1 MSKSHQDVPYVGEYV
16 KFAKLFNLKDLE
28 QALISHKGN
37 PEYDAIFRYYSG
49 CIDLLD
55 SPRMLEPLSLLKQA
69 LASLV
74 GPVGRPRRTTE
85 SLPTPR
91 PIPDVA
97 DIYERLEGFEARLSN
112 GAQQLQAP
120 KTNVPDNLHFVWLGG
135 GLGDIQRD
143 YINIWKQT
151 LAGQGYTLNLWYDSD
166 ALLAYE
172 TNRIIVEAAK
182 ADAML
187 NGGQAS
193 SNAYELGDKYEE
205 RVIVLKQQ
213 MFAHINKAVEN
224 GESADDARID
234 LLVRGYGQNEER
246 LKVLREKNRRSL
258 LSLGEGA
265 IVLRDL
271 ANKATPLQ
279 LQDIYK
285 REISLRGN
293 FAAAS
298 DIVRVGALFA
308 DGGSYTDVDNL
319 PPLVESLGGVDISRF
334 VPNARLGVLQL
345 ILDHSPEWMPG
356 RQVIRSKYTSH
367 FEDIPQEYREALER
381 FAKGKPDLVSV
392 FRRPVDA
399 TGWTACRR
407 RPRRVE

>member
-1 MSKSHQDVPYVGEYV
+1 LESVLSKSHQDVPYVGEYV

-28 QALISHKGN
+28 QALISYKGN

-55 SPRMLEPLSLLKQA
+55 SPRMLEPLNLLKQA

-91 PIPDVA
+91 PTPDVA

-135 GLGDIQRD
+135 GIGDIQRD

-151 LAGQGYTLNLWYDSD
+151 LAGQGYTLKLWYDSD

-193 SNAYELGDKYEE
+193 NTAIELGDKYEE
-205 RVIVLKQQ
+205 RVVALKQQ
-213 MFAHINKAVEN
+213 MFAHINKTVEL
-224 GESADDARID
+224 GESADNARID
-234 LLVRGYGQNEER
+234 LLVRAYSQDEGR
-246 LKVLREKNRRSL
+246 LQVLREKKPPESVVVERGRYCSSRSRHRGDTVVLAGHLRARNKLAWQLCCRLRYCPRR
-258 LSLGEGA
+258 GT
-265 IVLRDL
+265 VRRRW
-271 ANKATPLQ
+271 Q
-279 LQDIYK
+279 L
-285 REISLRGN
+285 
-293 FAAAS
+293 
-298 DIVRVGALFA
+298 
-308 DGGSYTDVDNL
+308 
-319 PPLVESLGGVDISRF
+319 
-334 VPNARLGVLQL
+334 
-345 ILDHSPEWMPG
+345 
-356 RQVIRSKYTSH
+356 
-367 FEDIPQEYREALER
+367 
-381 FAKGKPDLVSV
+381 
-392 FRRPVDA
+392 
-399 TGWTACRR
+399 CRR
-407 RPRRVE
+407 